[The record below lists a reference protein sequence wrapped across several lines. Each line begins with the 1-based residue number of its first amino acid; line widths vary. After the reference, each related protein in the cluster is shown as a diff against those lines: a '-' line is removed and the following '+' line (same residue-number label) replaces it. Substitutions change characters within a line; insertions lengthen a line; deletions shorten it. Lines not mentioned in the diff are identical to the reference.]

1 MNSHMK
7 NYITMTGLWY
17 TLKNDNMK
25 KTLFIICLGFMLSA
39 STCYDDEGP
48 ETRIL
53 KFENKS
59 DQWAFVSVCFN
70 YPDTNFYVSDYY
82 IYYLK
87 PQKTDG
93 MQFEPD
99 ELFERNKVLQV
110 FFVSFIPEEG
120 MLGDSILARYEFTR
134 AALDRCDWT
143 VVYPKEN

>member
-1 MNSHMK
+1 MRI
-7 NYITMTGLWY
+7 YIYLAVVL
-17 TLKNDNMK
+17 TLPVYVHAQTISMD
-25 KTLFIICLGFMLSA
+25 KTP
-39 STCYDDEGP
+39 YP
-48 ETRIL
+48 E
-53 KFENKS
+53 
-59 DQWAFVSVCFN
+59 Q
-70 YPDTNFYVSDYY
+70 YMGYY